1 MEAREHLSDEQI
13 LNELKCR
20 FDRNINLVKEQASL
34 LDELRG
40 LNKRLLDAERL
51 KGNFL
56 SNIRN
61 EINNPLASML
71 GMTKLL
77 ADGGVAPDRAKQIS
91 NLLHSECFRLDFHLR
106 NIFVS
111 AELEAGET
119 RCVTIGF
126 NVIEIVEH
134 IIAEF
139 EHELSKKRISVDFDT
154 NNELELFVHSDAEK
168 VRLVVANLLSNA
180 IQFNQE
186 GGSIK
191 LKISKVEEN
200 LLISVSDSGIGI
212 KDADKK
218 LIFDRF
224 RQLDEGSTKRFGGQ
238 GLGLSVSSAITEL
251 LGGTISFESTVEVGT
266 TFTLQVPVSAAGED
280 LEAYS
285 SDGNDFLFGDMD
297 QIKL

>member
-1 MEAREHLSDEQI
+1 MDAKDHLSDEQI
-13 LNELKCR
+13 LSELKLR
-20 FDRNINLVKEQASL
+20 FDRNTNLVKEQASL
-34 LDELRG
+34 LNELRA

-77 ADGGVAPDRAKQIS
+77 ADGGVAPERSKQIS
-91 NLLHSECFRLDFHLR
+91 TLLHSECFRLDFHLR

-119 RCVTIGF
+119 RCVSISF

-134 IIAEF
+134 IISEF
-139 EHELSKKRISVDFDT
+139 EHELAKKKISIDFDT
-154 NNELELFVHSDAEK
+154 NNELELYVHSDAEK
-168 VRLVVANLLSNA
+168 VRLVIANLLSNA
-180 IQFNQE
+180 IQFNKE
-186 GGSIK
+186 CGSIT
-191 LKISKVEEN
+191 INVSKADE
-200 LLISVSDSGIGI
+200 LLLVKVSDTGIGI
-212 KDADKK
+212 NEADAA

-238 GLGLSVSSAITEL
+238 GLGLSVSRAVTEL
-251 LGGTISFESTVEVGT
+251 LGGVINFESTLSVGT
-266 TFTLQVPVSAAGED
+266 TFTLAVPVTAPGED
-280 LEAYS
+280 LEAFS

-297 QIKL
+297 QIKM

>member
-20 FDRNINLVKEQASL
+20 FDRNTNLVKEQAGL

-77 ADGGVAPDRAKQIS
+77 ADGGVAPDRAMQIS
-91 NLLHSECFRLDFHLR
+91 SLLHSECFRLDFHLR

-126 NVIEIVEH
+126 NAIEIVEH
-134 IIAEF
+134 IISEF
-139 EHELSKKRISVDFDT
+139 EHELSKKKLVIDFDT

-168 VRLVVANLLSNA
+168 VRLVVANMLSNA
-180 IQFNQE
+180 IQFNKD
-186 GGSIK
+186 GGNIK
-191 LKISKVEEN
+191 LKITKVEEN
-200 LLISVSDSGIGI
+200 LVISVSDSGIGI
-212 KDADKK
+212 KDVDKK

-251 LGGTISFESTVEVGT
+251 LGGTISFESTVDVGT

-280 LEAYS
+280 LEAFS